1 MSKSDAVVSLFSGAG
16 GFSAGFSQAGLKP
29 LFGADINADACQTYQ
44 LNIGSPCHQLDLSTV
59 EPSYI
64 EKLAGGNRP
73 FVVIGGPP
81 CQGFSTAGPE
91 IQPILATS
99 LSLITSISLRGY
111 PPAGSSLRMSRGC

>member
-81 CQGFSTAGPE
+81 CQGFSTAGPRNSADPRNQLIFNYLNIVE
-91 IQPILATS
+91 R
-99 LSLITSISLRGY
+99 LSPRWFIFENV
-111 PPAGSSLRMSRGC
+111 